1 MAKPLSEQIFND
13 ILKYTNDVKKK
24 AHSAALDIEKQ
35 MVKMAENAS
44 PVREYPK
51 VVKRITVRRSPG
63 SPKAVKVIQPERYQP
78 GYFKKG
84 WVTGTIKT
92 KSGRLYAARNKN
104 MPTVT
109 HLLNF
114 DHKLIT
120 HRVCRGVVYGTHFVE
135 KIQDWGER
143 ELDRRLSEFLENDD

>member
-1 MAKPLSEQIFND
+1 MAKSLGDQIFND
-13 ILKYTNDVKKK
+13 ILNYTNDVKKK

-35 MVKMAENAS
+35 MVKMAEADS

-51 VVKRITVRRSPG
+51 VVKRITVHRSPNC
-63 SPKAVKVIQPERYQP
+63 PKAVRVVKPANFQP

-84 WVTGTIKT
+84 WTTGTIKT
-92 KSGRLYAARNKN
+92 KSGRLYGARNRN

-114 DHKLIT
+114 DHNIIT
-120 HRVCRGVVYGTHFVE
+120 HGAYRGVVHGTHFVD
-135 KIQDWGER
+135 KIEEWGEQ
-143 ELDRRLSEFLENDD
+143 ELDRRLSEFLERKG